1 MTTFSYLAK
10 NTTGQAV
17 RDTLEAESRFAA
29 LAELKRMGLT
39 VVQLNAKNDKADDP
53 DDIAAPAPAKK
64 DISRFRLSRHVPL
77 ADISQFCRLLATSV
91 GAGLPLRDAVETIAD
106 DIDNPTLRRALDDV
120 VDKLHSGMPFSEAL
134 AQHPRIFTGVFVSL
148 IRSAEHAGSM
158 APTLDHLA
166 SYLERTER
174 LRREIR
180 GLMAYPMFVVFFFIT
195 ICVIMT
201 LFVVPRFQS
210 VFDNFDAKLPRL
222 TIVVFTVNQ
231 FILENALWFL
241 LGIGLL
247 LCLFTAYAHSK
258 RGAMR
263 LDAIKLKLPLVG
275 EMFRKYSI
283 ARVSRNL
290 AIMLRGGIS
299 VTSALEMTSGVAGN
313 LVLSDALLKARER
326 ILTGS
331 DIGGSLRRDE
341 NFPRLFVRMVT
352 VGEGSGTLPDVV
364 NKLAE
369 VYEEQVESQ
378 IKMVTSLLEPIVI
391 CSFGAIILVLV
402 LAIYMPVFTVAQQ
415 M

>member
-158 APTLDHLA
+158 ALTLDHLA

-222 TIVVFTVNQ
+222 TIVVFAVNQ

-378 IKMVTSLLEPIVI
+378 IKMVTSLLEPVVI
-391 CSFGAIILVLV
+391 CSFGAIILLLV
-402 LAIYMPVFTVAQQ
+402 LAIYMPIFTVAQQ

>member
-1 MTTFSYLAK
+1 MTKFSYLAK

-17 RDTLEAESRFAA
+17 RDSLDAESRFAA

-39 VVQLNAKNDKADDP
+39 VVQLNAQSDEPDNSGNDSGAHP
-53 DDIAAPAPAKK
+53 SKK
-64 DISRFRLSRHVPL
+64 DISRFRLSRRVPM

-91 GAGLPLRDAVETIAD
+91 GAGLPLRDAVETIAG
-106 DIDNPTLRRALDDV
+106 DIDNPTLRRTLEDV

-134 AQHPRIFTGVFVSL
+134 ARHPRIFTNLFVSL
-148 IRSAEHAGSM
+148 ILSAEHAGSM
-158 APTLDHLA
+158 AQTLDQLA
-166 SYLERTER
+166 SYLERSER

-180 GLMAYPMFVVFFFIT
+180 GLMAYPLFVVFFFIV

-222 TIVVFTVNQ
+222 TTVVFSVNQ
-231 FILENALWFL
+231 FILDNALWFL

-247 LCLFTAYAHSK
+247 LCLFTTYAHSK
-258 RGAMR
+258 SGAKR
-263 LDAIKLKLPLVG
+263 LDAIKLKLPMVG
-275 EMFRKYSI
+275 DMIRKYSI

-299 VTSALEMTSGVAGN
+299 VTSALEMTAGVTGN
-313 LVLSDALLKARER
+313 LVLSDSLLKARER

-378 IKMVTSLLEPIVI
+378 IKIATALLEPVVI
-391 CSFGAIILVLV
+391 CSFGAIILLLV
-402 LAIYMPVFTVAQQ
+402 LAIYMPIFTVAQQ

>member
-158 APTLDHLA
+158 ALTLDHLA

-231 FILENALWFL
+231 FILDNALWFL

-299 VTSALEMTSGVAGN
+299 VTSALEMTAGVTGN
-313 LVLSDALLKARER
+313 LVLSDSLMKARER

>member
-222 TIVVFTVNQ
+222 TIVVFAVNQ